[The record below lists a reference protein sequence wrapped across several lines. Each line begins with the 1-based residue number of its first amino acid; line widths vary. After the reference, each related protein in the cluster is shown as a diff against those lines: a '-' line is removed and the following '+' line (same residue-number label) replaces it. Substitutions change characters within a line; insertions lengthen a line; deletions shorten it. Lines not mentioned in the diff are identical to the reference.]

1 MVAAGRARLAL
12 SSVARREAPR
22 SALQRSSSAS
32 LEDAASFEE
41 VRQDLRAIARFWF
54 HERRATVPRRG
65 YDCGLPLRVGDCLK
79 QKPPVGGRCGDNAE
93 AESGRRMSTPALESP
108 AVARAASTS
117 FPGSERR
124 AAAYADVGLTD
135 GGERFCVSSLATARS
150 GSDRPRRRPLTGACS
165 ETRCSKRP
173 VARTTAVRAESER
186 VTWVCACRSLYHR
199 ASNGTVTLQLS
210 TVTVS
215 LPTT

>member
-22 SALQRSSSAS
+22 RALQRSSSGS

-79 QKPPVGGRCGDNAE
+79 QKPPVGGRCGDE
-93 AESGRRMSTPALESP
+93 P
-108 AVARAASTS
+108 AVPPATRRQLVAFQLGSDVVGVVDACSRARATVRMLAGGPRQGALSKRI
-117 FPGSERR
+117 GRAERVAR
-124 AAAYADVGLTD
+124 LHNLSADVLIANVAAPVR
-135 GGERFCVSSLATARS
+135 ER
-150 GSDRPRRRPLTGACS
+150 
-165 ETRCSKRP
+165 
-173 VARTTAVRAESER
+173 
-186 VTWVCACRSLYHR
+186 
-199 ASNGTVTLQLS
+199 
-210 TVTVS
+210 
-215 LPTT
+215 